1 MHDKNH
7 ILKKYQS
14 WFIWLIFLF
23 LSVLV
28 FGRTLNDYFLSD
40 DWHWLYLGF
49 FRPVDGQVFLTNYAG
64 DISGGSYNPFL
75 FLLYKFFVPIFGTK
89 YFWYHAVSIVLHATN
104 AWLVYKLAK
113 RFVNKSAIA
122 CGLLFLFWPVQ
133 VEVVAWIAA
142 WPHLWAT
149 FFGLLTLLFYRSKP
163 VLALLFFIL
172 AIFTKEIAIILPFII
187 LLWEAYDYSI
197 KKQKINI
204 QVLLYFIILIAFI
217 ILRYLSTKILFGF
230 YGQDSL
236 GFAFRAWIGNLAGL
250 ANDYLSFGFL
260 RNIFYKVWYYHLDSV
275 AIMVL
280 VFLAGLFYFYFKKKK
295 TFQFVLLFSF
305 LLATGLI
312 LPLGLHRT
320 TFAGERY
327 LYFPSIFL
335 VIFLVYLLRKIKP
348 IFWLVILLIF
358 AAIIQYK
365 LGIWDS
371 AGKLSRQIVESY
383 QDLNL
388 APGVKLVSVGLP
400 DNLSGAE
407 VFRNNLQ
414 QALEIVYPKNHP
426 DILPLPIYVFLN
438 PENKNEHLLKW
449 RQDSRGWFAESVD
462 GGQIVTGK
470 TSITID
476 GIYFELWNYNYQN
489 FTANLIRLIPDR
501 DIRILTFDQGVLKI
515 IE

>member
-14 WFIWLIFLF
+14 LFIWLIFLF
-23 LSVLV
+23 LGFLF
-28 FGRTLNDYFLSD
+28 FGRALNDYFLSD
-40 DWHWLYLGF
+40 DWHWLYLGYHQ
-49 FRPVDGQVFLTNYAG
+49 PVSWQVFLTNYEG
-64 DISGGSYNPFL
+64 TKIGGSYNPIL

-89 YFWYHAVSIVLHATN
+89 YFWYHVISIILHGTN
-104 AWLVYKLAK
+104 AYFVFLLAK
-113 RFVNKSAIA
+113 RFVNKSAIV

-133 VEVVAWIAA
+133 SEVVAWIAA
-142 WPHLWAT
+142 WPHLWVT
-149 FFGLLTLLFYRSKP
+149 FFSLLSLLFYKSKP

-172 AIFTKEIAIILPFII
+172 AIFTKEVAIVLPFII
-187 LLWEAYDYSI
+187 LLWQIYDYAD
-197 KKQKINI
+197 KKQKINS
-204 QVLLYFIILIAFI
+204 QVLLYFIILVAFI

-236 GFAFRAWIGNLAGL
+236 GFAFREWIGNLAGL

-275 AIMVL
+275 AIIVL
-280 VFLAGLFYFYFKKKK
+280 VFLAGLFYVFLKKKQIL
-295 TFQFVLLFSF
+295 QFVLFFSF

-327 LYFPSIFL
+327 LYFPEIFL
-335 VIFLVYLLRKIKP
+335 VIFLVYLLRKIKI
-348 IFWLVILLIF
+348 IFLLAILVIFGL
-358 AAIIQYK
+358 IIQYK
-365 LGIWDS
+365 LGIWDQ
-371 AGKLSRQIVESY
+371 AGRLSRQIVESY

-388 APGVKLVSVGLP
+388 APGEKLVSVGLP

-407 VFRNNLQ
+407 VYRNNLQ
-414 QALEIVYPKNHP
+414 QALEIIYPDNYPEIKS
-426 DILPLPIYVFLN
+426 LPIYVFLN
-438 PENKNEHLLKW
+438 SENQNNHLLKW
-449 RQDSRGWFAESVD
+449 RQDQRGYFAESVD

-489 FTANLIRLIPDR
+489 FTANLIRLIPDK

-515 IE
+515 VE